1 MEKYYQVKVYDQTND
16 YITTWADVV
25 SDIEFNNEINSAGG
39 QLQLTLARNAGD
51 YGEGTDVNFG
61 YKVQVYCFDTE
72 EPNGLLIFQGYISAY
87 TPIYKDDKV
96 QVTVLGYGSE
106 LNDYIIEAGDTAY
119 LSQTLTNKTFTGY
132 ADWTSQ
138 FNSLAQTFTLPAN
151 KTISSVDLM
160 VTTTAS
166 DNFYVQ
172 LKEMVGIIPDHYND
186 PDLASGNISITG
198 AVSGEIKRAV
208 FNENNALVTGKTY
221 YIEVW
226 CISTSKVHGSNT
238 NPYANGRVY
247 EDVWGGTA
255 WVGYSATGY
264 NNALTANDDFYFVI
278 NEFGGNTTAA
288 YTSQEPTAI
297 LTDLIANYQSRGGAL
312 IEPLPILEPLIY
324 QPFKSITVGAGTW
337 ATGNAQI
344 FISNKTTTID
354 TIQFYTTG
362 GGPDDN
368 IYIYQG
374 DPSTDFLD
382 VISSGEVYTLGVGN
396 TLVATSENFDT
407 TQGTSG
413 YIYYTFANPITLQAN
428 TQYYILQ
435 HGVFSNMPHRAAT
448 DSDVLPDTQVGK
460 LYRAEV
466 NANNTGSA
474 FTYNST
480 YKALYFDL
488 LYLPDGFPANANG
501 GYIPTD
507 TTVSYTYKV
516 NTILEGINILKD
528 LAPENWYWYID
539 QGSNELEFK
548 EKSDEPQHFFSLQKD
563 LIDAK
568 FEKRT
573 EDIVN
578 TVYFTGGA
586 VSPGVNYY
594 KKYIDANSIS
604 LYGVKSIKYSDS
616 NVTTD
621 ATADL
626 IGNNII
632 ATKSQ
637 PELRVALDILDSNN
651 NQGVGYDIESLQVGD
666 VIAVRNI
673 TQQVG
678 LSSWDIGKWDD
689 AYWDFN
695 IYNLSSLRMQIQKIE
710 YKADRAI
717 VYASTI
723 PIDVNKRIEQ
733 VNRSL
738 QALQT
743 VNNPTAPS

>member
-1 MEKYYQVKVYDQTND
+1 MEKYYQVKVYDQDND

-51 YGEGTDVNFG
+51 YGEGTDVSFG

-72 EPNGLLIFQGYISAY
+72 EPNGLLVFQGYISAY

-106 LNDYIIEAGDTAY
+106 LNDYIIESGATPY
-119 LSQTLTNKTFTGY
+119 ITQTSQNKTYATGDIYGVGQYY
-132 ADWTSQ
+132 AKI
-138 FNSLAQTFTLPAN
+138 QTFTMAAN

-160 VTTTAS
+160 FTNTAAATYLVVIAEYNGVTP
-166 DNFYVQ
+166 D
-172 LKEMVGIIPDHYND
+172 VGIDSTVATGRITMPAGTSAVKQNIVFDATV
-186 PDLASGNISITG
+186 DLDST
-198 AVSGEIKRAV
+198 KY
-208 FNENNALVTGKTY
+208 Y
-221 YIEVW
+221 YIRTYSYSGVGY
-226 CISTSKVHGSNT
+226 VHAVNT
-238 NPYANGRVY
+238 NPYAGGKLWEVVFVGTYWTTTGSVAADDLYFSLY
-247 EDVWGGTA
+247 E
-255 WVGYSATGY
+255 Y
-264 NNALTANDDFYFVI
+264 
-278 NEFGGNTTAA
+278 GGNTTAV
-288 YTSQEPTAI
+288 YTAQEPVDILKDILGQYNAQGGAVTEPALPYTPLVGSLLKGTTNNIGTWGTAYAQVFRLATTQKINAIQLYTNTSPIVGNYYIEVYQGNPDLDAIDVTAGTFTYIVDASNTLITTTTLNTTTNKYEFLTPPTLTAGIDYYFVIQGNQTGLYSVTSSAI
-297 LTDLIANYQSRGGAL
+297 LGASTSD
-312 IEPLPILEPLIY
+312 LPI
-324 QPFKSITVGAGTW
+324 
-337 ATGNAQI
+337 
-344 FISNKTTTID
+344 TTT
-354 TIQFYTTG
+354 
-362 GGPDDN
+362 
-368 IYIYQG
+368 
-374 DPSTDFLD
+374 
-382 VISSGEVYTLGVGN
+382 GVGKQYRAVVN
-396 TLVATSENFDT
+396 INNSGSGMIYDT
-407 TQGTSG
+407 T
-413 YIYYTFANPITLQAN
+413 YP
-428 TQYYILQ
+428 
-435 HGVFSNMPHRAAT
+435 
-448 DSDVLPDTQVGK
+448 
-460 LYRAEV
+460 
-466 NANNTGSA
+466 
-474 FTYNST
+474 
-480 YKALYFDL
+480 ALYFNIYYID
-488 LYLPDGFPANANG
+488 PIPADING
-501 GYIPTD
+501 GYVD
-507 TTVSYTYKV
+507 TGTSVSYTYKV
-516 NTILEGINILKD
+516 NTILEGINVLKD
-528 LAPENWYWYID
+528 LAPENWYWYVD
-539 QGSNELEFK
+539 QGRNELVFR
-548 EKSDEPQHFFSLQKD
+548 EKSDEPDHIFSLQKD

-723 PIDVNKRIEQ
+723 PIDINKRIDQ